1 MTTVDSKSVG
11 RFDQKLAVQRL
22 FPSLRQLK
30 SQLPQA
36 QKLATRQLVPSFFF
50 SQYE

>member
-1 MTTVDSKSVG
+1 MTAIDSIAVG

-22 FPSLRQLK
+22 FPLTRQLK

-36 QKLATRQLVPSFFF
+36 KELTTRRLVPYIVRDG
-50 SQYE
+50 QW